1 MVRFSLAMLV
11 ALWAAGTSL
20 ASWADGMFES
30 LSRDFGSVPRGPLLV
45 HPFRLTNNTGV
56 PVTISNVRVS
66 CGCVTAWALQTELA
80 PGQST
85 AVMAQMD
92 TRRFQRDKNVTIYV
106 QFSRPS
112 FEEVR
117 LWVQANSRDD
127 VTVTPDSLAFGQI
140 KKGTSPAARVTIAFM
155 GSDQWRITGLSVESN
170 YVQASLKQ
178 LPGNPM
184 EVNYLLTARL
194 RPDTPVGKWYTDV
207 WLRTSNPATPRV
219 RVPLTVEVQ
228 SALSLSPSAVLLGQ
242 VRAGTVT
249 ERKIIL
255 RGAQPFRILR
265 VQGVDGQWLVRDST
279 VRSKPVH
286 VLTITLKAPRPGQ
299 LNRTI
304 KIITDLKRD
313 NEIEFQAQAEVMPA
327 TW

>member
-1 MVRFSLAMLV
+1 MLRYSLVMLV
-11 ALWAAGTSL
+11 GFWAASTSF

-66 CGCVTAWALQTELA
+66 CGCVTAWPLQTELA

-85 AVMAQMD
+85 AIMVQMD

-127 VTVTPDSLAFGQI
+127 VTVTPDSLAMGQI

-155 GSDQWRITGLSVESN
+155 GSEQWRITGISSESN
-170 YVQASLKQ
+170 YVQTSLRQ
-178 LPGNPM
+178 LPGNAM

-194 RPDTPVGKWYTDV
+194 RSDTPVGKWYTDI
-207 WLRTSNPATPRV
+207 WLMTTNPSMPRV

-228 SALSLSPSAVLLGQ
+228 SALSLSPSAVVLGQ
-242 VRAGTVT
+242 VRAGSVT
-249 ERKIIL
+249 ERRIIL

-265 VQGVDGQWLVRDST
+265 VQGVDGQWMVRDST

-286 VLTITLKAPRPGQ
+286 VLTITLTAPRPGQ
-299 LNRTI
+299 VNRTI
-304 KIITDLKRD
+304 KIITDLRQD
-313 NEIEFQAQAEVMPA
+313 NEIEFQAEAQVIPPF
-327 TW
+327 